1 MATTTH
7 LISTTTD
14 RDRRDSDA
22 RDADV
27 GMRDE
32 RTPIRQWASIGG
44 ACGVL
49 AMAVY
54 TVGSAAE
61 LTTRQEA
68 VVATVFGPAIAC
80 ASMGL
85 YHVLRLRR
93 RTVSLDLG
101 LVANVAAGVTVT
113 LMLMAQLGLKGWF
126 ELEFGDGATDST
138 ERALH
143 AAFEAANGIQ
153 LGLDVAWDV
162 FLVIGTVLL
171 AVNMWRHPRFGPVLA
186 AAGIAIAVG
195 LMVIN
200 LAMFPEPPGH
210 AGVIDLGP
218 FIGSW
223 YVIVSVRLLTSG
235 RWIAAREA
243 TPDRDRT

>member
-1 MATTTH
+1 MATTGH
-7 LISTTTD
+7 FISSTTGG
-14 RDRRDSDA
+14 DRRDSDA
-22 RDADV
+22 RGADL

-32 RTPIRQWASIGG
+32 RALIQQWARVGG
-44 ACGVL
+44 VCGVL
-49 AMAVY
+49 GMAAY
-54 TVGSAAE
+54 TIGSAAE
-61 LTTRQEA
+61 LTTAQEA
-68 VVATVFGPAIAC
+68 VVATVFGPAIAG

-101 LVANVAAGVTVT
+101 LLANVAAGVTVT

-138 ERALH
+138 QRELH

-153 LGLDVAWDV
+153 LGLDVAWDA

-171 AVNMWRHPRFGPVLA
+171 AVNMWRHPRFGRVIA
-186 AAGIAIAVG
+186 AAGFAIAVG

-200 LAMFPEPPGH
+200 LATFPEPPGH
-210 AGVIDLGP
+210 AGAIDLGP
-218 FIGSW
+218 FIGVW
-223 YVIVSVRLLTSG
+223 YVLVSLRLLRSG
-235 RWIAAREA
+235 QWVAARA
-243 TPDRDRT
+243 ASSDRDRT